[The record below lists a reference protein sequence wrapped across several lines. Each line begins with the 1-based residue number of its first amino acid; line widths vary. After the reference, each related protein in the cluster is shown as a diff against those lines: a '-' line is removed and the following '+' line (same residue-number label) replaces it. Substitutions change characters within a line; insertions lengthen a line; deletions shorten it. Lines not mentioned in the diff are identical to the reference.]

1 MYNIEIQ
8 ILKKCGSIFTVTLQY
23 NIQSIITLLIFSL
36 LLKILKDKDKI
47 KKKIISN
54 HVFLMVYRLI
64 AINKLKRKQVF

>member
-47 KKKIISN
+47 KKKS
-54 HVFLMVYRLI
+54 
-64 AINKLKRKQVF
+64 

>member
-36 LLKILKDKDKI
+36 PLKILKDKDKI